1 MGPSVHSFSLFPVA
15 HFQTLSL
22 PKPQP
27 NRVSEGKKNEPE
39 NEERERERDAAIGLI
54 RHNVVVGYSARP
66 PDRWNTPSRRGYRQL
81 ESWHQTTMGREGRRE
96 GGSGRGR
103 EGREKARRT
112 DADGG
117 QVPIS
122 PKCLPPPSLP
132 PYTILDHRYSPS
144 SKSSPPLKISSGFD
158 S

>member
-39 NEERERERDAAIGLI
+39 NEEREREREREAAIGLI

-66 PDRWNTPSRRGYRQL
+66 IAGTLRRG
-81 ESWHQTTMGREGRRE
+81 G
-96 GGSGRGR
+96 
-103 EGREKARRT
+103 AI
-112 DADGG
+112 DN
-117 QVPIS
+117 
-122 PKCLPPPSLP
+122 
-132 PYTILDHRYSPS
+132 
-144 SKSSPPLKISSGFD
+144 
-158 S
+158 